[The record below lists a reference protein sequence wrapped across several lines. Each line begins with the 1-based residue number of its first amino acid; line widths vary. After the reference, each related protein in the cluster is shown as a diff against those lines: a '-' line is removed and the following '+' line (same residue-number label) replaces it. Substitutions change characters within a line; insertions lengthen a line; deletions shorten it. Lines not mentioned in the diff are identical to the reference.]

1 MKFRTRDEKTENRSN
16 PFFRDAWET
25 WVARWWEQ
33 NVAHRS
39 RSRKRAT
46 LGRWLLWLIHFA
58 CQMIITWTKVEKKN
72 TAKKMTTKTT
82 PQKAMSSGRLR
93 NINKCGASSLGG
105 GETCCYAA
113 GPKGHFGSVDGFMLV
128 AAPREMLLTYLCLTN
143 RSWRRRYDIPEDC
156 CWRFFSSL
164 KIFSYFF

>member
-1 MKFRTRDEKTENRSN
+1 MKFRTRDEKTQNRSN

-58 CQMIITWTKVEKKN
+58 CQMIITWTKVEKKRHDEKDDN
-72 TAKKMTTKTT
+72 EDHAAEGHVVGEVT
-82 PQKAMSSGRLR
+82 QHQQVW
-93 NINKCGASSLGG
+93 CVVLGG